1 MSYSVKVLRRQIE
14 SIKQLPTLPQVME
27 RVMSVITDPNSSAS
41 DLGREIAKD
50 QSLTAKILRM
60 VNSAFYGFYRQ
71 IDSVDDAV
79 VILGYNEVRILAL
92 TVSVFDSFGPSKTGW
107 NRTHFWEHALATA
120 VGTEYLAQG
129 SSTLA
134 KEAYIAG
141 LLHDIGKVAFDK
153 LLGSEWMRILL
164 RAEKDDYP
172 LHDLETEEFGASH
185 ATAGGWLAERWHLP
199 ERIAQAV
206 ARHHETTTGH
216 GENCLVPLVQL
227 SNAIVKDEDIG
238 HSGNPV
244 KNSISPLD
252 YEPIWPP
259 QLKVPDEGGV
269 ADLRAKVKEQSRAIS
284 AALNYAGGGP
294 TPPSRR

>member
-27 RVMSVITDPNSSAS
+27 RVMEVITDPNSSAA

-79 VILGYNEVRILAL
+79 VILGYNEVRILTL
-92 TVSVFDSFGPSKTGW
+92 TVSVFDSFGPSRTGW
-107 NRTHFWEHALATA
+107 NRPQFWQHALATA
-120 VGTEYLAQG
+120 VGAEYLAQG
-129 SSTLA
+129 GATLA

-153 LLGSEWMRILL
+153 LLGTEWMRVLQ
-164 RAEKDDYP
+164 RAEKDQIALDGIE
-172 LHDLETEEFGASH
+172 LEEFGASH

-206 ARHHETTTGH
+206 AYHHENTNGH
-216 GENCLVPLVQL
+216 GENCLVPLVQI
-227 SNAIVKDEDIG
+227 SNAIVKDEKIG
-238 HSGNPV
+238 QSGNP
-244 KNSISPLD
+244 SPGYCD
-252 YEPIWPP
+252 PEAYRGVWPP
-259 QLKVPDEGGV
+259 QLTPPDEGTV
-269 ADLRAKVKEQSRAIS
+269 ANLRGKVREQSRAIS
-284 AALNYAGGGP
+284 AALQYAGGGP
-294 TPPSRR
+294 IPPSKR